1 MNDGARRQ
9 RLTTV
14 RERRKA
20 HYRLLSEEE
29 FRVEFDRKL
38 SERIAVC
45 EASREIEELADIEE
59 IIRALV
65 RAKGCTLREFEKLR
79 KQKAAQ
85 NGAFAK
91 RIFLE
96 TADD

>member
-1 MNDGARRQ
+1 M
-9 RLTTV
+9 L
-14 RERRKA
+14 RED
-20 HYRLLSEEE
+20 E
-29 FRVEFDRKL
+29 FRQELERKL
-38 SERIAVC
+38 SEEIAEY